1 MHYSTLP
8 VRRLLSLSLDHQARF
23 RTLKFTGSIPSR
35 QSALETIGRTFIGGY
50 NAALAANSVEDI
62 IQYIS
67 GIPPAERGF
76 AVEGTVMGAAIVDA
90 LPFRRLLLPACIKA
104 FKDFTFLAHAGAGW
118 SLARVPWRR
127 YQILALLDPIHRWLA
142 FDGLGFHDTCF
153 YHRRILAGWRR
164 RLSGYPARAYDQG
177 VGRALWFVT
186 GGSMVDAI
194 GLVAAL
200 PAMRQSDL
208 WSGLGLAMAYAG
220 PVSSDEVIGAFQSAG
235 VNGVHYAQGI
245 AFACEARV
253 LARHVPAHTDLAA
266 RAIWGDRAG
275 ALSELV
281 REARDC
287 LPETHGNPPLYELW
301 RQSVAA
307 ALPRMTGRRP

>member
-1 MHYSTLP
+1 
-8 VRRLLSLSLDHQARF
+8 
-23 RTLKFTGSIPSR
+23 
-35 QSALETIGRTFIGGY
+35 
-50 NAALAANSVEDI
+50 
-62 IQYIS
+62 
-67 GIPPAERGF
+67 
-76 AVEGTVMGAAIVDA
+76 
-90 LPFRRLLLPACIKA
+90 
-104 FKDFTFLAHAGAGW
+104 
-118 SLARVPWRR
+118 
-127 YQILALLDPIHRWLA
+127 
-142 FDGLGFHDTCF
+142 
-153 YHRRILAGWRR
+153 
-164 RLSGYPARAYDQG
+164 
-177 VGRALWFVT
+177 
-186 GGSMVDAI
+186 MVDAI

-287 LPETHGNPPLYELW
+287 LPETHGNPPPYELW